1 MEDQALYDEFRTE
14 ARDHLARVSEGLV
27 RLERLEGNARVEE
40 VNRLFR
46 ALHSIK
52 GGAGFLGLKALES
65 VSHGAET
72 VLDRIR
78 QGTLAVTPSLIDLL
92 LEVNDRLSRLV
103 EQVET
108 SDTEDVGPLVDRLA
122 KAAAG
127 ETAPATMVAE
137 ATLQPPKPPDSGT
150 MEQAPQDPERGR
162 TIRIPVEVA
171 DRLMNLASELVLI
184 RNQALKKFEPRN
196 AFERELVQRL
206 NAVTSEIQRSVTSTR
221 MQPVGALFQRFP
233 RVARDI
239 ARQLGKAIDMVVS
252 GTEVELDKGV
262 IERLADPLT
271 HLIRNA
277 CDHGIEPPAERLKAG
292 KPANGTIRLEAHH
305 EGSQIHVVVR
315 DDGRGIDP
323 ERVARK
329 AMERGLATRDELGAM
344 STSQLQ
350 LLVLK
355 PGFSTAEKVTDLSGR
370 GVGLDVVQANLA
382 AIGGNLQIVST
393 PGQGTEFHLR
403 LPLTLAIIPCLVVEA
418 GGSRLCIPQR
428 DLEELVLLDEG
439 GRCRVETSHDR
450 QVFRFRDQLIPA
462 LSLAHLLGEPAGD
475 GDGDRFLA
483 VVRAGA
489 GRLGL
494 VLDSIKNP
502 EEIVVKPLHPALEG
516 LGVFAGA
523 TVLGDGVVSLIL
535 DMEGISR
542 KAGATQVVQATP
554 TIAPPKAAEGGLVL
568 VFEDTAGGRYGAP
581 LETIQRVARFE
592 AGQVQQVGG
601 RSSLVLPD
609 GIRAMLGLGEFLPG
623 VPGSTNQESGYLL
636 VPKDAIGAR
645 AGLVVA
651 DIVDTARAPAALQ
664 PAPLSAPGVLG
675 AAELMDRLTLVVDP
689 VALAAAWEGGS

>member
-1 MEDQALYDEFRTE
+1 MEDQALFDEFRTE

-27 RLERLEGNARVEE
+27 RLERLEGTARVEE

-46 ALHSIK
+46 ALHSLK
-52 GGAGFLGLKALES
+52 GGAGFLGLKSLET

-78 QGTLAVTPSLIDLL
+78 QGTLAVTPTLIDLL
-92 LEVNDRLSRLV
+92 LEVNDRLVHLV
-103 EQVET
+103 EHLET
-108 SDTEDVGPLVDRLA
+108 SESEDVAPLADRLA
-122 KAAAG
+122 RAASG
-127 ETAPATMVAE
+127 QTAPATMVAE
-137 ATLQPPKPPDSGT
+137 ATLSAPKPPDSGT
-150 MEQAPQDPERGR
+150 MEQPPQDPERGR

-171 DRLMNLASELVLI
+171 DRLMTLASELVLV
-184 RNQALKKFEPRN
+184 RNQALKKFEPRD
-196 AFERELVQRL
+196 ASERELVLRL
-206 NAVTSEIQRSVTSTR
+206 NMVTSEIQRSVTSTR

-239 ARQLGKAIDMVVS
+239 ARQLGKAIDLVVS

-292 KPANGTIRLEAHH
+292 KPATGTIRLEAHH

-315 DDGRGIDP
+315 DDGSGIDP

-329 AMERGLATRDELGAM
+329 AVEKGLATREEIGSM
-344 STSQLQ
+344 SASQLQ

-382 AIGGNLQIVST
+382 AIGGNLQMVSA
-393 PGQGTEFHLR
+393 PGNGTEFHLR

-418 GGSRLCIPQR
+418 GESRLCIPQR

-439 GRCRVETSHDR
+439 SRTRLETSHDR
-450 QVFRFRDQLIPA
+450 QVFRLRDQLIPA
-462 LSLAHLLGEPAGD
+462 VSLAGLLGESSRGNAET
-475 GDGDRFLA
+475 RFLA

-494 VLDSIKNP
+494 ILDSIRNP

-542 KAGATQVVQATP
+542 RAGSAQVP
-554 TIAPPKAAEGGLVL
+554 APSPMVPSPMEAEGGLVL

-581 LETIQRVARFE
+581 LETVHRVVRFE
-592 AGQVQQVGG
+592 AGQVEVVGG
-601 RSSLVLPD
+601 RASLGLPD
-609 GIRAMLGLGEFLPG
+609 GIRAMVGLHELLPILRG
-623 VPGSTNQESGYLL
+623 GNIPESGYLL
-636 VPKDAIGAR
+636 LPKGDLAAS

-651 DIVDTARAPAALQ
+651 DIVDTARAPATLQ
-664 PAPLSAPGVLG
+664 AAPVAAPGILG
-675 AAELMDRLTLVVDP
+675 AAQLLGRLTLVVDP
-689 VALAAAWEGGS
+689 VAIAVAWEGGR

>member
-1 MEDQALYDEFRTE
+1 MEDQALFDEFRTE
-14 ARDHLARVSEGLV
+14 ARDHLARVSDGLV
-27 RLERLEGNARVEE
+27 RLERLEGPARVDE

-78 QGTLAVTPSLIDLL
+78 QGILAVTPTLIDLL
-92 LEVNDRLSRLV
+92 LEVNDQLGRLV
-103 EQVET
+103 EHVES
-108 SDTEDVGPLVDRLA
+108 SDTQDVGPLVERLA

-127 ETAPATMVAE
+127 ETAQATMIAE
-137 ATLQPPKPPDSGT
+137 ATVPPPKPPDSGT
-150 MEQAPQDPERGR
+150 MEHLAQDPERGR

-171 DRLMNLASELVLI
+171 DRLMNLASELVLV
-184 RNQALKKFEPRN
+184 RNQALKKFEPRD
-196 AFERELVQRL
+196 ASERELVQRL
-206 NAVTSEIQRSVTSTR
+206 NTVTSEIQRSVTSTR
-221 MQPVGALFQRFP
+221 MQPVGSLFQRFP

-239 ARQLGKAIDMVVS
+239 ARQLGKAIDLVVS

-292 KPANGTIRLEAHH
+292 KPAIGTIRLEAHH

-315 DDGRGIDP
+315 DDGSGIDP

-329 AMERGLATRDELGAM
+329 AMERGLATREEIGAM

-393 PGQGTEFHLR
+393 PGKGTEFHLR

-418 GGSRLCIPQR
+418 GESRLCIPQR

-439 GRCRVETSHDR
+439 GRSRVETSHDR

-462 LSLAHLLGEPAGD
+462 VSLANLLGEPAGESV
-475 GDGDRFLA
+475 GNRFLA
-483 VVRAGA
+483 VVRAGS

-494 VLDSIKNP
+494 VLDSIRNP
-502 EEIVVKPLHPALEG
+502 EEIVVKPLHRALEG

-542 KAGATQVVQATP
+542 RAGGTQAVAASPNIATP
-554 TIAPPKAAEGGLVL
+554 MEAEGGLVL

-581 LETIQRVARFE
+581 LESIQRVVRFE
-592 AGQVQQVGG
+592 AGQVQEVAG
-601 RSSLVLPD
+601 RASLGLPD
-609 GIRAMLGLGEFLPG
+609 GIRAMLGLHELLPG
-623 VPGSTNQESGYLL
+623 LTPGGIQEYGYLL
-636 VPKDAIGAR
+636 LPKVATGAR

-651 DIVDTARAPAALQ
+651 DIIDTARAPAVLQ
-664 PAPLSAPGVLG
+664 PAPISAPGVLG
-675 AAELMDRLTLVVDP
+675 AAQLLGRLTLVVDP
-689 VALAAAWEGGS
+689 VALATAWEDGQ

>member
-1 MEDQALYDEFRTE
+1 MEDQALFDEFRTE
-14 ARDHLARVSEGLV
+14 ARDHLARVSDGLV
-27 RLERLEGNARVEE
+27 RLERLEGPARVEE
-40 VNRLFR
+40 INRLFR

-78 QGTLAVTPSLIDLL
+78 QETIAVTPTLIDLL
-92 LEVNDRLSRLV
+92 LEVNDRLGRMV
-103 EQVET
+103 EHVET
-108 SDTEDVGPLVDRLA
+108 SDTQDVGSLVERLA

-127 ETAPATMVAE
+127 ETAQATMIAE
-137 ATLQPPKPPDSGT
+137 ATVPPPKPPDSGT
-150 MEQAPQDPERGR
+150 MEQQDPERGR

-171 DRLMNLASELVLI
+171 DRLMNLASELVLV
-184 RNQALKKFEPRN
+184 RNQALKKFEPRD
-196 AFERELVQRL
+196 ASERELVQRL
-206 NAVTSEIQRSVTSTR
+206 NTVTSEIQRSVTSTR
-221 MQPVGALFQRFP
+221 MQPVGSLFQRFP
-233 RVARDI
+233 RMARDI
-239 ARQLGKAIDMVVS
+239 ARQLGKAIDLVVS

-292 KPANGTIRLEAHH
+292 KPATGTIRLEAHH

-315 DDGRGIDP
+315 DDGSGIDP

-329 AMERGLATRDELGAM
+329 AVERGLATLEEIGAM

-382 AIGGNLQIVST
+382 AIGGNLQIISA
-393 PGQGTEFHLR
+393 PGKGTEFHLR

-418 GGSRLCIPQR
+418 GESRLCIPQR

-439 GRCRVETSHDR
+439 GRSRVETSHDR

-462 LSLAHLLGEPAGD
+462 VSLAELLGEPAMG
-475 GDGDRFLA
+475 GIGNRFLA

-494 VLDSIKNP
+494 VLDSIRNP
-502 EEIVVKPLHPALEG
+502 EEIVVKPLHKALEG

-535 DMEGISR
+535 DMEGVSR
-542 KAGATQVVQATP
+542 RAGATQALAGSP
-554 TIAPPKAAEGGLVL
+554 NIAPALEADGGLVL
-568 VFEDTAGGRYGAP
+568 VFEDSSGGRYGAP
-581 LETIQRVARFE
+581 LETIQKVARFE
-592 AGQVQQVGG
+592 PGQVQEVAG
-601 RSSLVLPD
+601 RASLGLPD
-609 GIRAMLGLGEFLPG
+609 GIRAMLGLHEMLPG
-623 VPGSTNQESGYLL
+623 LTAGGIRDSGYLL
-636 VPKDAIGAR
+636 LPKVATGGR

-651 DIVDTARAPAALQ
+651 DIVDTARAPSVLQ
-664 PAPLSAPGVLG
+664 PAPISASGVLG
-675 AAELMDRLTLVVDP
+675 AAQLLGRLTLVVDP
-689 VALAAAWEGGS
+689 VALVMAWEGGQ